1 MFDQRKL
8 FEAYSSVGESPS
20 KKTHAIEGQQG
31 NVFVCPRSHRC
42 HSMQR
47 LTCDPITAQAA
58 LHRPRLGTQLWMDAG
73 IPFLISITHP
83 QGLLHSAGSLLPIS
97 SIVAFQNHQAP
108 ST

>member
-1 MFDQRKL
+1 
-8 FEAYSSVGESPS
+8 
-20 KKTHAIEGQQG
+20 
-31 NVFVCPRSHRC
+31 
-42 HSMQR
+42 
-47 LTCDPITAQAA
+47 
-58 LHRPRLGTQLWMDAG
+58 MDAG